1 MSAKIV
7 KELLTRWTYKVDTKQ
22 LAQASRM
29 IKKLKKDQIGIKKS
43 STAFARGEVAN
54 VKLMTRA
61 WGKLNK
67 QVKTYGGK
75 RTGGGKGGKGGFGG
89 MGAGGSGSLP
99 FLIGRLAGSNA
110 LTSALFAGPKVVAG
124 LAILKSISL
133 AADREETVGKFRAL
147 LGGKGKGAE
156 AEALMDTLSDFAK
169 KTPFGIRQVRTL
181 AGTLLASGFKA
192 GELTDVLRM
201 IGSFVGA
208 DNEKLQRVLFN
219 FAEIRRKGY
228 ADKVDLK
235 QFTRAEVPIIAALQK
250 TLGIEGADF
259 DRFVRAGKI
268 TSDLIEKSLK
278 MMTSKGGQFFGLLE
292 MMNKSVR
299 GKASELGDEIILF
312 AEAFGKLLTPVTKKI
327 LDELIKLMGV
337 ANRVLSVF
345 INLWNGFNISP
356 FLIGLVDGFKFLA
369 GVGVVLLAWL
379 NPVIALLGMMFLM
392 LEDFFVFLSGG
403 DSILGS
409 LLDFDWGMVWD
420 GLAISFQ
427 EQWDKIAAIIQG
439 NKYSKFLFDIVTG
452 ARVGAGG
459 ESDLL
464 EKTDVTSID
473 PGSMINQSMEFNQQ
487 NTINGVN
494 QPASELIASL
504 SNDGFRL
511 MNMKA
516 QPAFVV

>member
-1 MSAKIV
+1 
-7 KELLTRWTYKVDTKQ
+7 
-22 LAQASRM
+22 
-29 IKKLKKDQIGIKKS
+29 
-43 STAFARGEVAN
+43 
-54 VKLMTRA
+54 
-61 WGKLNK
+61 
-67 QVKTYGGK
+67 
-75 RTGGGKGGKGGFGG
+75 
-89 MGAGGSGSLP
+89 
-99 FLIGRLAGSNA
+99 
-110 LTSALFAGPKVVAG
+110 
-124 LAILKSISL
+124 
-133 AADREETVGKFRAL
+133 
-147 LGGKGKGAE
+147 
-156 AEALMDTLSDFAK
+156 
-169 KTPFGIRQVRTL
+169 
-181 AGTLLASGFKA
+181 
-192 GELTDVLRM
+192 
-201 IGSFVGA
+201 
-208 DNEKLQRVLFN
+208 
-219 FAEIRRKGY
+219 
-228 ADKVDLK
+228 
-235 QFTRAEVPIIAALQK
+235 
-250 TLGIEGADF
+250 
-259 DRFVRAGKI
+259 
-268 TSDLIEKSLK
+268 
-278 MMTSKGGQFFGLLE
+278 MTSKGGQFFGLLE